1 MASTLSAI
9 ARIISFK
16 VELAMDDVVY
26 RCGDLTEEDIAFL
39 QKIENDM
46 PIVADISRAD
56 LLIYCLV
63 SPNRAAV
70 VAQAKPHSIAPI
82 HPESVARRPITAA
95 EESLVCQA
103 LAGRRSLHGHRTLIP
118 DGAPVLQKVHPI
130 RNRDGKVLGVLSIET
145 NLIEHE
151 RHRRRSKVFQQAL
164 RQLQEMLLRGEL
176 EGAEQLSPFGE
187 HDGLMV
193 ADTQGW
199 IRYASGI
206 ATNLYR
212 RVGHLDSLVRKRTSE
227 LETEDEVLV
236 VRALRE
242 KRCIE
247 DETHEGHRDWIK
259 KAIPLTACAE
269 VVGLH
274 RFLGLPLPKPRLVGV
289 LLTIHDE
296 TEVRHKERELKVK
309 SAMIQEIHHRVKN
322 NLQVI
327 ASLLRMQGR
336 RSESEEVKR
345 SLEDSVRRILSVAV
359 VHEFLSEQE
368 GRIINIKDVSQRIVH
383 HTRQGIL
390 QPDKRIRLT
399 VHGPSIYLP
408 AQQATTCALVIN
420 ELLQNAVEHGYERK
434 PGGTIAVNLRD
445 DGDKVVIAVADDGQG
460 LPDDFSLEQADSL
473 GLQIVQTL
481 VQDDLKGQ
489 FELREGN
496 GVSAIVTFPKQTLGG
511 ERTWNE
517 LE

>member
-1 MASTLSAI
+1 
-9 ARIISFK
+9 
-16 VELAMDDVVY
+16 MDDAVY
-26 RCGDLTEEDIAFL
+26 RCGDLNGEDIAFL
-39 QKIENDM
+39 QKIENNM

-56 LLIYCLV
+56 LLIYCPV

-82 HPESVARRPITAA
+82 HPELLIGRTITAI
-95 EESLVCQA
+95 EEPLVCQA
-103 LAGRRSLHGHRTLIP
+103 LRLRSGRALGGGRSLHGNRTLIP
-118 DGAPVLQKVHPI
+118 DGAPVLQEIHPI
-130 RNRDGKVLGVLSIET
+130 RNGAGKVLGALSIET

-151 RHRRRSKVFQQAL
+151 RHRRRSKVFQRAL
-164 RQLQEMLLRGEL
+164 TQLQEMLLRGEL

-187 HDGLMV
+187 HDGIMV
-193 ADTQGW
+193 VDSQRW

-212 RVGHLDSLVRKRTSE
+212 RVGHLDSLVGKRTSD

-236 VRALRE
+236 VRALQE

-247 DETHEGHRDWIK
+247 EETQEGHRDWIK
-259 KAIPLTACAE
+259 KAIPLTSRGDQ
-269 VVGLH
+269 VVDL
-274 RFLGLPLPKPRLVGV
+274 RYLLGLSLPKPRLVGA
-289 LLTIHDE
+289 LLMIHDE

-322 NLQVI
+322 NLQII
-327 ASLLRMQGR
+327 AGLLRMQGR
-336 RSESEEVKR
+336 RSESEEVR
-345 SLEDSVRRILSVAV
+345 RALDDSVARILSVAV
-359 VHEFLSEQE
+359 VHEFFSQQE
-368 GRIINIKDVSQRIVH
+368 ARVINIKDVSQRIVS

-399 VHGPSIYLP
+399 LSGPSIYLP

-434 PGGTIAVNLRD
+434 PGGTISVNLQD
-445 DGDKVVIAVADDGQG
+445 NGNSVVIAVADDGQG

-481 VQDDLKGQ
+481 VQDDLKGR
-489 FELREGN
+489 FELREGD

-511 ERTWNE
+511 EGTWSE
-517 LE
+517 RE